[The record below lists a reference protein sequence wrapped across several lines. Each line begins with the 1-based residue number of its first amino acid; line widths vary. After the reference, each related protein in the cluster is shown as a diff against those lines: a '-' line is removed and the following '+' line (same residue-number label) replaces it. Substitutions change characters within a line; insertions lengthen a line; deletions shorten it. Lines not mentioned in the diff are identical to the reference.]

1 MNRGHGP
8 NESTTNLGGARKF
21 THPTPTPQLPWTTFK
36 HNLVQGIHIPSRWV
50 KFYEAY

>member
-1 MNRGHGP
+1 MNQQQTWEEQG
-8 NESTTNLGGARKF
+8 NLA
-21 THPTPTPQLPWTTFK
+21 HPTPTPQLPWTTFK